1 MSDLFT
7 RSNRP
12 APPIRHGRH
21 HRDDMGQQALLLVVV
36 ISLIMAGFA
45 FVMVTQTTQEF
56 PVVDH
61 TLIDHSAYRALQAGV
76 NDYLYAINENPNGVT
91 CTSATAPSCAYF
103 TTQGFTFD
111 QFVSVPNT
119 PTGQTGTS
127 YAPSEWTAV
136 GYPTLNQSAGT
147 IELAVVGAAGFPN
160 VPSSIQYQ
168 TANIVF
174 KAANTFL
181 LNVSWSQYNAIDPSI
196 NGVGSGCT
204 PTGYLWST
212 GSCGTGDAGTVTPSF
227 PYYGPV
233 FSDDEVLVCDTPTIQ
248 QLETAAPNLTYAS
261 PGCSNNVNYT
271 YPSKNLSI
279 NPYPLSPPTNIN
291 TLSNPAKSQ
300 GCYYTGPTTITFSGV
315 GGGYNVSSPETPTQ
329 ASNGTTYTTY
339 DGSSLANNKST
350 CLPSNGTTSGN
361 VTGPSNGVIYVAGN
375 TSCSGVSVNANP
387 LTSAYDAN
395 GFTYDGEGSSPQCN
409 GDAIVSGAV
418 GGAYTLATANDI
430 MIDGNI
436 TYADCPNQL
445 TPAEQTAMNSASPLG
460 EWPLS
465 AQCNQISTTAVN
477 DTLGLIATNFVS
489 INNPLETVSHRVQA
503 VPTCGQSGASAL
515 PDCANP
521 DPIIMASI
529 LALQHTFSVPNF
541 CSSPGYLGS
550 IDLYGSLGEKYID
563 VEECGSVGYGV
574 SYTWDSRLTILAPPE
589 FFTPATPSWITS
601 AFSVTVGKCSD
612 VWAVPLPTTD
622 CPTAP

>member
-1 MSDLFT
+1 MSDLCT
-7 RSNRP
+7 PSNPRP
-12 APPIRHGRH
+12 APTRHFRH
-21 HRDDMGQQALLLVVV
+21 YRDDVGQQALLLVVV
-36 ISLIMAGFA
+36 ISLVMAGFA

-91 CTSATAPSCAYF
+91 CTSSTAPSCAYF
-103 TTQGFTFD
+103 NTQGFTFN

-147 IELAVVGAAGFPN
+147 IELAVVGAAGFAN

-196 NGVGSGCT
+196 NGVGTGCT

-233 FSDDEVLVCDTPTIQ
+233 FSDDEVLVCDTPIIQ

-261 PGCSNNVNYT
+261 PGCSNNVTYT

-300 GCYYTGPTTITFSGV
+300 GCYYTGPTTITFLSA
-315 GGGYNVSSPETPTQ
+315 GGYTVSSPDTTWQ
-329 ASNGTTYTTY
+329 ASNGTTNTTY
-339 DGSSLANNKST
+339 DASSLANNKSQ
-350 CLPSNGTTSGN
+350 CLPSSSGSTAGN
-361 VTGPSNGVIYVAGN
+361 VTGPSNGVIYVAGVTGSN
-375 TSCSGVSVNANP
+375 CTSSLPANP
-387 LTSAYDAN
+387 LSSAYDAN
-395 GFTYDGEGSSPQCN
+395 GFSYDGEGSSPQCN
-409 GDAIVSGAV
+409 GDAIVSGALT
-418 GGAYTLATANDI
+418 GAFTVATANDI

-436 TYADCPNQL
+436 TYADCPQL
-445 TPAEQTAMNSASPLG
+445 SSAQQNAMNSSSPLG
-460 EWPLS
+460 EWPTS
-465 AQCNQISTTAVN
+465 AQCSTISTTSVN

-489 INNPLETVSHRVQA
+489 INNPLKTVGRSVQA
-503 VPTCGQSGASAL
+503 VTTCGQSGASPA

-521 DPIIMASI
+521 NPIIMGSI

-574 SYTWDSRLTILAPPE
+574 SYTWDSRLTILSPPE
-589 FFTPATPSWITS
+589 FFTPSTPSWITS
-601 AFSVTVGKCSD
+601 AFSVTVGKCST
-612 VWAVPLPTTD
+612 VWPVNTST
-622 CPTAP
+622 CPSSL